1 MCAGACDMRTL
12 ASAAGRASI
21 CACDRPV
28 GASVHP
34 SSTTPAS
41 RTASKATAAP
51 DHVLPDTASACTS
64 AADCPPPAR
73 SLAGTGRTSA
83 ALEKSSRLTV
93 VLFDLA
99 PVARRSRMRRGGR
112 SGGTMGQVVAAAART
127 SGWTLPPAGPGAAC
141 GRLRFAGPPSTDGCA
156 PTCADGISSLHADG
170 RSCLQRPVDGGTHCR
185 VDAAGADA
193 HRARSGAALALAA
206 GPARRRQCTLAD
218 CMAGQAIMSR
228 HRMNDGRARGR
239 RTRPAGKR
247 HAA

>member
-1 MCAGACDMRTL
+1 MYLSGSRWSLSPSEAKMCAGACDMRTL

-112 SGGTMGQVVAAAART
+112 SGGTMGQVVAASART
-127 SGWTLPPAGPGAAC
+127 SGWTLPPAGPGGAC
-141 GRLRFAGPPSTDGCA
+141 GRLRFAGPPQQTGAPPPAPMGFRRSTRM
-156 PTCADGISSLHADG
+156 ADRACSG
-170 RSCLQRPVDGGTHCR
+170 RSTATLIAGSTRQALTRSAPSQVLPLRRPRTR
-185 VDAAGADA
+185 LDAGS
-193 HRARSGAALALAA
+193 ARSPNAW
-206 GPARRRQCTLAD
+206 P
-218 CMAGQAIMSR
+218 
-228 HRMNDGRARGR
+228 GR
-239 RTRPAGKR
+239 R
-247 HAA
+247 